1 MWKSIVNHFTY
12 PGLLTI
18 LSFMNTRETILSILE
33 EHSPEYVS
41 GETISNSLGITR
53 MAVSKAVARMQE
65 DGIGIESRKHYGY
78 RLTGRADI
86 LNRETLIS
94 AFGRSGIGVY
104 YLDTTQSTNRD
115 AKIIASE
122 GASLPYVVTCTS
134 QTGGRGRL
142 GRSFESPS
150 GGVYFSLVLS
160 GSDIASPDLVTIASA
175 AAVSEVMER
184 LTGTETS
191 IKWVNDIYIRGKKA
205 VGILTEGI
213 INMEEGKLDKVVI
226 GVGINLR
233 TKESELSSSVRG
245 IATSFYPDGKSSVTR
260 AEVIAECSKRIISIQ
275 KEDFLPFY
283 REKCFVLGKDVFAV
297 KGDVR
302 TPCHAYGIDE
312 CGHLLVRYEDGRED
326 ALSSGEISI
335 RI

>member
-1 MWKSIVNHFTY
+1 
-12 PGLLTI
+12 
-18 LSFMNTRETILSILE
+18 MNTRETILSLLE

-41 GETISNSLGITR
+41 GETISRFLGITR
-53 MAVSKAVARMQE
+53 MGVSKAVAGMQK
-65 DGIGIESRKHYGY
+65 DGMEIESRKHYGY
-78 RLTGRADI
+78 RIVGMADI
-86 LNRETLIS
+86 LNRETLTS
-94 AFGRSGIGVY
+94 AFGSDGIGVY
-104 YLDTTQSTNRD
+104 YLDTTESTNRD

-122 GASLPYVVTCTS
+122 GAALPYVVTCTS

-160 GSDIASPDLVTIASA
+160 GHDIASADLVTIASA
-175 AAVSEVMER
+175 TAVSEVMER
-184 LTGTETS
+184 LTGIETS

-213 INMEEGKLDKVVI
+213 VNMEEGKLDKVVI

-233 TKESELSSSVRG
+233 TKESELSTSLRE
-245 IATSFYPDGKSSVTR
+245 IATSFYPDGKSSVSR
-260 AEVIAECSKRIISIQ
+260 AQVIAECSKRIISIQ
-275 KEDFLPFY
+275 NEDFLPRY
-283 REKCFVLGKDVFAV
+283 REKCFVLGKDVFKV

-335 RI
+335 RL